1 MLSFHLVT
9 IYVSYYITLLF
20 STFQIVATM
29 VLSIISAIVLMFI
42 VIVAPLSIALTEDEY
57 LDFGCNHRNVSYELR
72 IIDVQYI
79 SSML

>member
-1 MLSFHLVT
+1 MLSFLLVT

-42 VIVAPLSIALTEDEY
+42 VIVAPLSIGRTD
-57 LDFGCNHRNVSYELR
+57 
-72 IIDVQYI
+72 
-79 SSML
+79 